1 MSRRTVVV
9 GDLSYVISPDDPV
22 TLGDRFWAVLEVR
35 LLDELN
41 GRTVR
46 GDMDIQT
53 EYRGLSPRVSVDGLV
68 GLVGRPREVF
78 PALNP
83 LDPNAQT
90 YDVEFTVSAT
100 RYLPLTRREPIQM
113 IPDFPDVFTPTRI
126 DVELHRQPIVILGRT
141 VEMVGNNTSPLAGV
155 DVSIIGF
162 WPILPPANVAL
173 PPADPPNFVSLR
185 PPLNRARTI
194 ATGQLR
200 RREMVLVAAQDKH
213 LMDNIGPGATTVRL
227 SDGINLNA
235 NDILAIDPLDP
246 DRVEFLTIQ
255 TVAPSTTPTALT
267 SVTLTHPVAQGHR
280 RDALVQRAL
289 PQAPGFSNPL
299 SRNAQV
305 GDVCIFLNS
314 MTNLGAAT
322 VVEVSG
328 PIGAPVEYH
337 RVSRFATTSDA
348 DGYFRLPLLSRVAQL
363 DLQADDGGAHPV
375 QVRRIIPN
383 YEEFENRC
391 DFIL

>member
-1 MSRRTVVV
+1 MSRQTVVV

-22 TLGDRFWAVLEVR
+22 VVGDRFWAVLEVR
-35 LLDELN
+35 LLDELS
-41 GRTVR
+41 GRPVR
-46 GDMDIQT
+46 GHMHIQT
-53 EYRGLSPRVSVDGLV
+53 AYRGLSPRVSVDGLV

-90 YDVEFTVSAT
+90 YDVEFSVSAT
-100 RYLPLTRREPIQM
+100 RYLPLTRRVTIPM
-113 IPDFPDVFTPTRI
+113 IANFPDVFTPALI
-126 DVELHRQPIVILGRT
+126 DVELHRQPIFILGRT
-141 VEMVGNNTSPLAGV
+141 VEIAGNGTRPLAGV
-155 DVSIIGF
+155 DLSVIGI
-162 WPILPPANVAL
+162 WPSLPPANVAL

-185 PPLNRARTI
+185 PPLNRARTT
-194 ATGQLR
+194 ATGRLR
-200 RREMVLVAAQDKH
+200 RREMALVAGQDKH
-213 LMDNIGPGATTVRL
+213 LMDNVGPGVTTVRL
-227 SDGINLNA
+227 SDGINLTA

-246 DRVEFLTIQ
+246 DHVEFLTIQ
-255 TVAPSTTPTALT
+255 TVAPSTTPTSLT
-267 SVTLTHPVAQGHR
+267 TVTLTHPIAESHR

-289 PQAPGFSNPL
+289 PQAPGANNPL
-299 SRNAQV
+299 SRNAQA

-314 MTNLGAAT
+314 IMNLGAAT

-337 RVSRFATTSDA
+337 RVSRFETTSDA

-363 DLQADDGGAHPV
+363 DLQADDGGVHPT

>member
-9 GDLSYVISPDDPV
+9 KDLSYVISPDDPV

-35 LLDELN
+35 LLDEIN
-41 GRTVR
+41 GRPVR

-53 EYRGLSPRVSVDGLV
+53 DYRGLSPKVSVDGLV

-100 RYLPLTRREPIQM
+100 RYLPITRRVTIPM
-113 IPDFPDVFTPTRI
+113 IPNFPNVFTPTLI

-141 VEMVGNNTSPLAGV
+141 VEIVGNNTSPLAGV
-155 DVSIIGF
+155 DVSVIGI
-162 WPILPPANVAL
+162 WPTLPPANVAL
-173 PPADPPNFVSLR
+173 PPADPPNFVSVR
-185 PPLNRARTI
+185 PPLNRARSI

-200 RREMVLVAAQDKH
+200 RREMVLVAGQDKH
-213 LMDNIGPGATTVRL
+213 LMDNIAPGETTLRL

-235 NDILAIDPLDP
+235 TDILAIDPLDP

-255 TVAPSTTPTALT
+255 IIAPSTTPTALT
-267 SVTLTHPVAQGHR
+267 RVTLTHPVAQEHR
-280 RDALVQRAL
+280 RDALLQRAL
-289 PQAPGFSNPL
+289 PQAPGVSNSL
-299 SRNAQV
+299 SRDAQA
-305 GDVCIFLNS
+305 GDVCVFLNS

-328 PIGAPVEYH
+328 PLGAPVEYH
-337 RVSRFATTSDA
+337 QVSRFATTSDA

-363 DLQADDGGAHPV
+363 DLQADDGGTHPV
-375 QVRRIIPN
+375 QVRRLMPN
-383 YEEFENRC
+383 YEEFGNRC

>member
-1 MSRRTVVV
+1 MSRQTVVV

-22 TLGDRFWAVLEVR
+22 TLGDRFWTVLEVR
-35 LLDELN
+35 LLDELSARAVRADMHI
-41 GRTVR
+41 RT
-46 GDMDIQT
+46 DYQ
-53 EYRGLSPRVSVDGLV
+53 GLSPKVSVDGLV

-100 RYLPLTRREPIQM
+100 HYLPLTRRVTIPM
-113 IPDFPDVFTPTRI
+113 IANFPDVFTPTRI

-141 VEMVGNNTSPLAGV
+141 VEIVGNSTTPLTGV
-155 DVSIIGF
+155 DVSVIGV
-162 WPILPPANVAL
+162 WPTLPPANLAL
-173 PPADPPNFVSLR
+173 PPADPPNFISLR
-185 PPLNRARTI
+185 PPLNRARTT

-200 RREMVLVAAQDKH
+200 RREMLLVAGQDKH
-213 LMDNIGPGATTVRL
+213 LMDNIGPGVNTVRL

-255 TVAPSTTPTALT
+255 TLAPSTTPTSLT
-267 SVTLTHPVAQGHR
+267 IVTLTHPVAQNHR
-280 RDALVQRAL
+280 REALVQRAL
-289 PQAPGFSNPL
+289 PQAPGANNAL
-299 SRNAQV
+299 SRNAQA
-305 GDVCIFLNS
+305 GDICVILNS
-314 MTNLGAAT
+314 MTDLTVAT

-328 PIGAPVEYH
+328 PIAVPVEYH

-375 QVRRIIPN
+375 QVRRLIPN

>member
-1 MSRRTVVV
+1 MSRQTVVV

-22 TLGDRFWAVLEVR
+22 RLGDRFWAVLEVR

-41 GRTVR
+41 GRAVS
-46 GDMDIQT
+46 GDMHIQT
-53 EYRGLSPRVSVDGLV
+53 DYRGLSPKVSVDGLV

-83 LDPNAQT
+83 LDPNAQN

-100 RYLPLTRREPIQM
+100 RYLPLTRRVTIPM
-113 IPDFPDVFTPTRI
+113 IANFPDVFRPTLI
-126 DVELHRQPIVILGRT
+126 DVELHRQPIFILGRT
-141 VEMVGNNTSPLAGV
+141 VEIVGNSTSPLAGV
-155 DVSIIGF
+155 DVSVTGV
-162 WPILPPANVAL
+162 WLTLPPGNVAL
-173 PPADPPNFVSLR
+173 PPPDPPNFVSLR
-185 PPLNRARTI
+185 PPLNRARTT

-200 RREMVLVAAQDKH
+200 RREMLLVAGQDKH
-213 LMDNIGPGATTVRL
+213 LMDNIGPGVTTVRL

-235 NDILAIDPLDP
+235 NDIFAIDPLDS
-246 DRVEFLTIQ
+246 DRAEFVTIQ
-255 TVAPSTTPTALT
+255 TVAPSTTPTSLT
-267 SVTLTHPVAQGHR
+267 TVTLTHPVAQNHR

-289 PQAPGFSNPL
+289 PQAPGANNAL
-299 SRNAQV
+299 SRNAQA

-314 MTNLGAAT
+314 MSNLTPAT
-322 VVEVSG
+322 IVEVSG
-328 PIGAPVEYH
+328 PVGAPVEYH
-337 RVSRFATTSDA
+337 RVSRFSTTSDA

-363 DLQADDGGAHPV
+363 DLRADDGGAHPV